1 MALKIEKVVA
11 ALPPVLEPNAIY
23 LVRTGAGFE
32 IRVVDSTGTTAHTLN
47 GGGGSPGGSSGQLQF
62 NDGGIF
68 GGAAQVEV
76 DAEGNLVLIGN
87 TSKPAPHVE
96 GLQVYSRLRAGG
108 LWLDAQRPS
117 GRDFPLQPH
126 FGVNRIA
133 TWSPSTGTAV
143 IASGMPRTG
152 VGTASH
158 PAPSSNAPQ
167 PKASSRRWR
176 MTSAATAGS
185 PADERSAAL
194 VCWRGNAEGL
204 GGWTYTNRLSL
215 QALQATSAAFFGL
228 TASSGALAGTLD
240 ISTMTN
246 VFGIGFVNGTHA
258 NWQVVRNDAAG
269 AAVFTDM
276 GANFPINT
284 NDLLTL
290 FIYAMPN
297 GSEIGVRLVNEGS
310 GAVYD
315 AAFSTNI
322 PSNATFL
329 TVRNYLNNGGVAAA
343 VAYDCCGVYMETDY

>member
-1 MALKIEKVVA
+1 MTLSSRISDLAVAIRDKINTMTPRLLPSKVEA
-11 ALPPVLEPNAIY
+11 D
-23 LVRTGAGFE
+23 T
-32 IRVVDSTGTTAHTLN
+32 S
-47 GGGGSPGGSSGQLQF
+47 
-62 NDGGIF
+62 
-68 GGAAQVEV
+68 
-76 DAEGNLVLIGN
+76 GNLVLLGN
-87 TSKPAPHVE
+87 TSKPDPHAS
-96 GLQVYSRLRAGG
+96 GLQLFSRLRAGG

-167 PKASSRRWR
+167 PKASTRRWR

-215 QALQATSAAFFGL
+215 QTLQATSAAFFGL

-240 ISTMTN
+240 ISTLTN
-246 VFGIGFVNGTHA
+246 VIGIGFVNGTHA
-258 NWQVVRNDAAG
+258 NWKVVRNDASG
-269 AAVFTDM
+269 SAVFTDM

-315 AAFSTNI
+315 AAFSADI
-322 PSNATFL
+322 PSNSTFL
-329 TVRNYLNNGGVAAA
+329 TVRNFLHNGNAAAA